1 MVEAM
6 STPTVETVEMYTD
19 PLCPWAWLSSRW
31 LYEAERVRDFTVVT
45 KVFSLAE
52 VNKDKPEIAKHL
64 DSMRRGGRI
73 LMAARRAGGEA
84 AMRAVYAEIGEAN
97 HERDE
102 SLADEATLRAAV
114 SAAGLD
120 ASLVETALSD
130 DSIQA
135 AVVAEHNAAVE
146 RGAFGVPTLSID
158 GSPAYF
164 GPIVDRRITG
174 EEAGQLWDVVRPLL
188 LHPYVFELKRS
199 RGDPEIG
206 RTRIRQMASAGAG

>member
-6 STPTVETVEMYTD
+6 STHTVEMYTD

-31 LYEAERVRDFTVVT
+31 LYEAERVRSFTVVT

-52 VNKDKPEIAKHL
+52 VNKDKPDIAKHL
-64 DSMRRGGRI
+64 ESMRRGGRI
-73 LMAARRAGGEA
+73 LMAARQAGGEA
-84 AMRAVYAEIGEAN
+84 AIRAVYTELGEAQ

-102 SLADEATLRAAV
+102 RLGDEATLRAAV
-114 SAAGLD
+114 TAAGLD
-120 ASLVETALSD
+120 TSLVETALTD
-130 DSIQA
+130 DGIQA

-158 GSPAYF
+158 GSPVYF

-174 EEAGQLWDVVRPLL
+174 EEAGELWDIVRPLL
-188 LHPYVFELKRS
+188 LHPHVFELKRDRS
-199 RGDPEIG
+199 EPYIG
-206 RTRIRQMASAGAG
+206 RTRIRLAAAAAAG

>member
-1 MVEAM
+1 VSA
-6 STPTVETVEMYTD
+6 ETVEMYID
-19 PLCPWAWLSSRW
+19 PLCPWAWLTSRW
-31 LYEAERVRDFTVVT
+31 LHEAERVRSFTVVT

-52 VNKDKPEIAKHL
+52 VNKDKPDIAKHL
-64 DSMRRGGRI
+64 EPMRRGGRI
-73 LMAARRAGGEA
+73 LMAARQAGGEA
-84 AMRAVYAEIGEAN
+84 AIRAVYTELGQAH

-102 SLADEATLRAAV
+102 QFDDAALRAAV
-114 SAAGLD
+114 TAAGLD

-130 DSIQA
+130 DSVQA
-135 AVVAEHNAAVE
+135 AVLAEHNTAVE

-188 LHPYVFELKRS
+188 LHPHVFELKRP
-199 RGDPEIG
+199 RTEPDIG
-206 RTRIRQMASAGAG
+206 RTRIRATASAATA